1 MNFMNNLLAAFGL
14 VLVIEGALYAL
25 FPDFMRRAMATMLS
39 MEEMQIRI
47 SAVVSA
53 VVGLALVWLALG

>member
-1 MNFMNNLLAAFGL
+1 MNHLLAAFGL

-53 VVGLALVWLALG
+53 VVGLALVWLALA